1 MYILITQI
9 SAEKYT
15 CIYNIQID
23 FKAVFF
29 KKLHCGVGR
38 KKKPQKSPDMIYMG
52 MGKYLSLKLTKFQDM
67 NKCFGE
73 QRRPWVL
80 IVCFYLIFNIVQKL

>member
-1 MYILITQI
+1 MYILITEI

-29 KKLHCGVGR
+29 LKSHCDVGR
-38 KKKPQKSPDMIYMG
+38 KKPTKNPDMIYIG